1 MNIPKIEYEVYY
13 PLNNS
18 KMEKLNLSICEDIK
32 IEIFIPIN
40 MTDDIEKYNPKS
52 DYYNDICSKTTT
64 ESGTDMILNDRRD
77 QFIDK
82 NMSLCED
89 NCEFITY
96 NNENKKVKC
105 ECEIKPLLSF
115 VDEIK
120 IDKNNLMKN
129 FKNIHNIANIQ
140 IMKCYKIVFNKKDL
154 FKNFGF
160 YIIASNLVLLV
171 ICLILFFA
179 KYYNILIKELNEI
192 VTAKK
197 GNENF
202 PNEINKKKKAKKKL
216 KTSNQDNYI
225 TKSIKLNKNKKG
237 KKIKASFPP
246 KKKKLR
252 TNKMKLINQNSSN
265 RKKIITETI
274 SNNIQN
280 KFKKILEYNDY
291 ELNSLSYN
299 DAINYDKRTFFKYY
313 ISLIKTNHLVIFS
326 FFPNKDYNSQIIK
339 IFLFFFFFALNLI
352 VNALFF
358 NDDTMHKI
366 YIDSGSFNLNYQI
379 PQIIFSSLI
388 SGVISAI
395 VKYLSL
401 SEKHI
406 ISIKQLSS
414 IKNID
419 KKVKELIAN
428 LKRKFILFFV
438 ITFLILLIFCF
449 YISCFCGI
457 YINTQI
463 HLIKDTIIGFC
474 LSFIYP
480 FFICLLPGIFR
491 IKALNAGKKDKECM
505 FKFSKLLQ

>member
-1 MNIPKIEYEVYY
+1 M
-13 PLNNS
+13 
-18 KMEKLNLSICEDIK
+18 
-32 IEIFIPIN
+32 
-40 MTDDIEKYNPKS
+40 
-52 DYYNDICSKTTT
+52 
-64 ESGTDMILNDRRD
+64 
-77 QFIDK
+77 
-82 NMSLCED
+82 
-89 NCEFITY
+89 
-96 NNENKKVKC
+96 
-105 ECEIKPLLSF
+105 
-115 VDEIK
+115 
-120 IDKNNLMKN
+120 
-129 FKNIHNIANIQ
+129 
-140 IMKCYKIVFNKKDL
+140 
-154 FKNFGF
+154 
-160 YIIASNLVLLV
+160 
-171 ICLILFFA
+171 
-179 KYYNILIKELNEI
+179 
-192 VTAKK
+192 
-197 GNENF
+197 
-202 PNEINKKKKAKKKL
+202 
-216 KTSNQDNYI
+216 
-225 TKSIKLNKNKKG
+225 
-237 KKIKASFPP
+237 
-246 KKKKLR
+246 
-252 TNKMKLINQNSSN
+252 
-265 RKKIITETI
+265 
-274 SNNIQN
+274 
-280 KFKKILEYNDY
+280 
-291 ELNSLSYN
+291 
-299 DAINYDKRTFFKYY
+299 
-313 ISLIKTNHLVIFS
+313 
-326 FFPNKDYNSQIIK
+326 
-339 IFLFFFFFALNLI
+339 
-352 VNALFF
+352 NALFF

>member
-1 MNIPKIEYEVYY
+1 
-13 PLNNS
+13 
-18 KMEKLNLSICEDIK
+18 
-32 IEIFIPIN
+32 
-40 MTDDIEKYNPKS
+40 
-52 DYYNDICSKTTT
+52 
-64 ESGTDMILNDRRD
+64 
-77 QFIDK
+77 
-82 NMSLCED
+82 
-89 NCEFITY
+89 
-96 NNENKKVKC
+96 
-105 ECEIKPLLSF
+105 
-115 VDEIK
+115 
-120 IDKNNLMKN
+120 
-129 FKNIHNIANIQ
+129 
-140 IMKCYKIVFNKKDL
+140 
-154 FKNFGF
+154 
-160 YIIASNLVLLV
+160 
-171 ICLILFFA
+171 
-179 KYYNILIKELNEI
+179 
-192 VTAKK
+192 
-197 GNENF
+197 
-202 PNEINKKKKAKKKL
+202 
-216 KTSNQDNYI
+216 
-225 TKSIKLNKNKKG
+225 
-237 KKIKASFPP
+237 
-246 KKKKLR
+246 
-252 TNKMKLINQNSSN
+252 MKLINQNSSN

-438 ITFLILLIFCF
+438 ITFLILLILFLYF
-449 YISCFCGI
+449 MFLWNI
-457 YINTQI
+457 YKHPN
-463 HLIKDTIIGFC
+463 
-474 LSFIYP
+474 SF
-480 FFICLLPGIFR
+480 
-491 IKALNAGKKDKECM
+491 N
-505 FKFSKLLQ
+505 